1 VLMASDYSAGIETLD
16 GFEEGYG
23 AGELPRILTPYGRTP
38 DLAPY
43 LERIPRDAELLY
55 AFYAGGEAV
64 AFAKAF
70 RQLGYDARIDLLTCQ
85 HLTDEDVLSAVG
97 RDAEGIVSVAAYAPG
112 LENPENTAF
121 VAKWQTRTGQNPS
134 VVAVQSWDAMRL
146 VDLARHMI
154 VTSSNLATNLL
165 LDAVGIDQ
173 VRKTLDDLGVEGVE
187 LRRGVEDE
195 RAFQEGINNRVTA
208 EGLVQVL
215 RLIEERRALSAEAC
229 DQMLEIL
236 HAQEFRSGIPA
247 GLPDDARVANKT
259 GEISTVAHDTG
270 LVYLP
275 DRKPYALA
283 ILTEWS
289 PNRTSGR
296 RETLANISR
305 AIYEHLTEGED

>member
-1 VLMASDYSAGIETLD
+1 VVFHDYQTGRHFSYDGDRWMHAASTIKVPVLVGVFAAIEHQDLTLSSRIHVRNRFYSVVD
-16 GFEEGYG
+16 GSAY
-23 AGELPRILTPYGRTP
+23 RV
-38 DLAPY
+38 
-43 LERIPRDAELLY
+43 
-55 AFYAGGEAV
+55 EA
-64 AFAKAF
+64 
-70 RQLGYDARIDLLTCQ
+70 
-85 HLTDEDVLSAVG
+85 G
-97 RDAEGIVSVAAYAPG
+97 RDANSEVHAYIG
-112 LENPENTAF
+112 KT
-121 VAKWQTRTGQNPS
+121 
-134 VVAVQSWDAMRL
+134 MRL

-236 HAQEFRSGIPA
+236 HAQESRSGLPA
-247 GLPDDARVANKT
+247 GLPDDARVANKA

-270 LVYLP
+270 LVDLP

>member
-1 VLMASDYSAGIETLD
+1 MTPQNKKEA
-16 GFEEGYG
+16 
-23 AGELPRILTPYGRTP
+23 ELR
-38 DLAPY
+38 
-43 LERIPRDAELLY
+43 ERIIATIREAGAEAASVVFHDYQTGRHFSYDGDRWMHAASTIKVPVLVGVFAAIEHQDLTLSSRIHVRNR
-55 AFYAGGEAV
+55 FYSVVDGSAYRVEA
-64 AFAKAF
+64 
-70 RQLGYDARIDLLTCQ
+70 
-85 HLTDEDVLSAVG
+85 G
-97 RDAEGIVSVAAYAPG
+97 RDANSEVHAYIG
-112 LENPENTAF
+112 KT
-121 VAKWQTRTGQNPS
+121 
-134 VVAVQSWDAMRL
+134 MRL